1 MKLLFSPAVRALRV
15 LLLTTLAVVASLIL
29 LYMCMMKQ
37 RKVSSHRN
45 TYTIK
50 NYLYNFIFHVT
61 CLNVVAKKD
70 FTCPRDLIVE
80 EMRYFADYLSTD
92 VHVYDDV
99 DISVHCDIGIFDW
112 LMQYAKRGLLED
124 TTGNVIS
131 EPLKKPSLSKSGE
144 CSIRMF

>member
-1 MKLLFSPAVRALRV
+1 MYYTAIITSRSPESAGTDTSSSGIPNIVVHVYDEAKKGKLADYFFTNISLPSILFPN
-15 LLLTTLAVVASLIL
+15 I
-29 LYMCMMKQ
+29 
-37 RKVSSHRN
+37 
-45 TYTIK
+45 
-50 NYLYNFIFHVT
+50 
-61 CLNVVAKKD
+61 VAKKD

-92 VHVYDDV
+92 VHIYDDV

-131 EPLKKPSLSKSGE
+131 EPLKKPSLSKMMNAVLE
-144 CSIRMF
+144 YFDWYLCL